1 MFSPFRDWRYFR
13 NTWGHPLV
21 LVESLD
27 FCVDRC
33 PFVILPLAIVLTA
46 LLWPLYW
53 LPFFG
58 HCIDCPSS
66 LAIVL
71 TALLWS
77 LHWLP
82 FFNLR
87 ILITFMASSNILFI
101 MCFIVIIPD
110 LSAVC
115 WVTWYNHLPRNNTK
129 LFLKGKS
136 LSSVTWTTE
145 HIGLKWHARS

>member
-1 MFSPFRDWRYFR
+1 MVILYWLWLQRITMFSPFRDWRYFR

-58 HCIDCPSS
+58 HCIDCPS

-71 TALLWS
+71 TALLQFTDS
-77 LHWLP
+77 DYLFGIFKH
-82 FFNLR
+82 
-87 ILITFMASSNILFI
+87 TFYNVFYCYYSRLVSCLLSDMIQSSSKKQHKALF
-101 MCFIVIIPD
+101 
-110 LSAVC
+110 
-115 WVTWYNHLPRNNTK
+115 
-129 LFLKGKS
+129 KG
-136 LSSVTWTTE
+136 
-145 HIGLKWHARS
+145 